1 MSLGDALDTA
11 FAHRITLPAGDQEHM
26 GAPIADTAAAQLPD
40 PTAGQPAEVGPGSM
54 EQDGATQLPVDLG
67 MMVAGADIS
76 GLPEA
81 DMAKAAAAAVAAS
94 GAPSGEDPAQA
105 ALDAVFGGDTSR
117 QGSLQQQQEQERQRQ
132 GEAVKQDT
140 EADFLASI
148 LADPE
153 EKKESDAA
161 TAQLSQC
168 SEASGQQHLVA
179 QMLACTMIVRQRQPS
194 RRSGGR
200 LQMKHCCWLRMFER
214 SASVAR
220 GRNAVCRPAYSCGT
234 CLARKH
240 MHSQIC
246 VSAPAHPFSMGHTLQ
261 ALPWLCS
268 NTL

>member
-11 FAHRITLPAGDQEHM
+11 FAHRITLPAGDQVHM

-54 EQDGATQLPVDLG
+54 EPGGATQLPVDLG

-81 DMAKAAAAAVAAS
+81 DMAKAAAATVAAS
-94 GAPSGEDPAQA
+94 GAPPGEDPAQA

-132 GEAVKQDT
+132 FEGDGQAVKQDA

-161 TAQLSQC
+161 PENPQASQR
-168 SEASGQQHLVA
+168 SEASG
-179 QMLACTMIVRQRQPS
+179 
-194 RRSGGR
+194 
-200 LQMKHCCWLRMFER
+200 E
-214 SASVAR
+214 
-220 GRNAVCRPAYSCGT
+220 
-234 CLARKH
+234 
-240 MHSQIC
+240 
-246 VSAPAHPFSMGHTLQ
+246 
-261 ALPWLCS
+261 
-268 NTL
+268 

>member
-40 PTAGQPAEVGPGSM
+40 PTAGQSAELGPGSM
-54 EQDGATQLPVDLG
+54 EQGGATQLPVDLG

-81 DMAKAAAAAVAAS
+81 DMAKAAAATVAAS
-94 GAPSGEDPAQA
+94 GKPSAEDPAQA

-132 GEAVKQDT
+132 GKGEAVKQDA

-153 EKKESDAA
+153 EKRESDAA
-161 TAQLSQC
+161 PAQLSQW
-168 SEASGQQHLVA
+168 SEVSGEQHLLA
-179 QMLACTMIVRQRQPS
+179 QMLTCSDIVRQCQPS
-194 RRSGGR
+194 PCSGRRIEWGAAAG
-200 LQMKHCCWLRMFER
+200 
-214 SASVAR
+214 
-220 GRNAVCRPAYSCGT
+220 
-234 CLARKH
+234 
-240 MHSQIC
+240 
-246 VSAPAHPFSMGHTLQ
+246 
-261 ALPWLCS
+261 
-268 NTL
+268 

>member
-40 PTAGQPAEVGPGSM
+40 PTAGQPAAVGPGSM
-54 EQDGATQLPVDLG
+54 EQGGATQLPVDLG

-81 DMAKAAAAAVAAS
+81 DMAKAAAATVAAS

-132 GEAVKQDT
+132 GEPVKQDA
-140 EADFLASI
+140 EADFLAAI

-161 TAQLSQC
+161 PAQLSQW
-168 SEASGQQHLVA
+168 SDVSGEQHLLV
-179 QMLACTMIVRQRQPS
+179 QMLTCSVIVRQRQPS
-194 RRSGGR
+194 
-200 LQMKHCCWLRMFER
+200 H
-214 SASVAR
+214 R
-220 GRNAVCRPAYSCGT
+220 GAFR
-234 CLARKH
+234 
-240 MHSQIC
+240 
-246 VSAPAHPFSMGHTLQ
+246 
-261 ALPWLCS
+261 
-268 NTL
+268 